1 MTKTQFHEATV
12 TERRMLTPGMVRLT
26 FSGDGLAA
34 FRSTGIGDE
43 YIRLFF
49 PDEATGELLLPVIDD
64 EGRWTFPDDKPP
76 RYSTYTVRRFDEA
89 RRQLDVDF
97 VVHSGGLASE
107 WAQAVDAGDRIVINN
122 PRGLYEPPA
131 GLRWQLL
138 LADATGLPALARL
151 LEQTPHHVGS
161 RVFVEVADDAHEQAL
176 PHHPRARVTW
186 LHGSG
191 NGIGPSRLARLFP
204 HVPLPEGSGYL
215 WAAAE
220 QTAIRAIRR
229 HARGLP
235 AFQDGRSKL
244 IAYWI
249 DEHARR
255 GQGAPA
261 LDDGLHECACIGWS
275 DLLD

>member
-12 TERRMLTPGMVRLT
+12 TGRRMLTPGMVRLT
-26 FSGDGLAA
+26 FSGEGLAS

-49 PDEATGELLLPVIDD
+49 PDAATGELTLPVIDD
-64 EGRWTFPDDKPP
+64 DGRWSFPDDKPP

-89 RRQLDVDF
+89 RCELDVDF

-107 WAQAVDAGDRIVINN
+107 WAQAVDAGDRIVINS

-151 LEQTPHHVGS
+151 LEQTPPEVAS
-161 RVFVEVADDAHEQAL
+161 RVFIEVAEEAHEQAL

-191 NGIGPSRLARLFP
+191 NGISPSRLARLFP
-204 HVPLPEGSGYL
+204 QVPLPPERGYL

-229 HARGLP
+229 HARALP

-255 GQGAPA
+255 DRGAPA
-261 LDDGLHECACIGWS
+261 HDDGLGDQARSDWS
-275 DLLD
+275 DLPA